1 MRILISTLGS
11 RGDVQPFLALAVG
24 LQQVGH
30 LVTLA
35 APYNFADWIQ
45 SFGVQAH
52 PIHFNP
58 QDFMQRPDI
67 QAATKSR
74 NVLRQLRLMREVLGP
89 KMVEALEEFGRA
101 AAETDFIVQTG
112 TGLGG
117 IEIAEARHIPMAFGF
132 LQPFAPTRAF
142 PSFFLPLRFSLGGW
156 YNYLT
161 HKLMFRAIWPNFGD
175 PINRWRARMD
185 LPPWRSF
192 QEMLNAR
199 QQFGTPWLFGY
210 SPNVLPKP
218 DDWAAH
224 HHVTGYWFLEAQSD
238 WQPPNELIHFLE
250 SGPPPV
256 YIGFGS
262 MRDED
267 SERLTRLVLK
277 ALDLS
282 GQRGILLT
290 GWGGLA
296 HGDQLDDLYFLD
308 DVPHSWLFPRMSAV
322 IHHGGA
328 GTTAAVLRAGVPN
341 IITPFALD
349 QYAWAGRVVKLGVGP
364 KMASFKKL
372 TAEQLAQVIQKAV
385 SDTALRNRAENIGE
399 KVRAENGIAAAVE
412 IIERH
417 AADFKR
423 QTC

>member
-1 MRILISTLGS
+1 MRILISTIGS

-24 LQQVGH
+24 LQQASHHVI
-30 LVTLA
+30 LA
-35 APYNFADWIQ
+35 APYNFAEWIN
-45 SFGVQAH
+45 SYGVEAY
-52 PIHFNP
+52 PIQFNP
-58 QDFMQRPDI
+58 QEFLQQPEI
-67 QAATKSR
+67 KAATKSR

-101 AAETDFIVQTG
+101 AADTDFIIQTG
-112 TGLGG
+112 TGPGG
-117 IEIAEARHIPMAFGF
+117 VEVATARSIPMAFGF

-142 PSFFLPLRFSLGGW
+142 PSFFLPPRFSLGGR

-161 HKLMFRAIWPNFGD
+161 HTLMFKAIWPNFGG
-175 PINRWRARMD
+175 PINQWRAQMD
-185 LPPWRSF
+185 LPPCRSL
-192 QEMLNAR
+192 QQMLNAR

-210 SPNVLPKP
+210 SPHVLPKP
-218 DDWAAH
+218 DDWAEH
-224 HHVTGYWFLEAQSD
+224 HNVTGYWFLEAQPD
-238 WQPPNELIHFLE
+238 WQPPKALIHFLE
-250 SGPPPV
+250 NGPPPA

-267 SERLTRLVLK
+267 SEQLTRLVLQ
-277 ALDLS
+277 ALELS
-282 GQRGILLT
+282 GQRGFLLS

-296 HGDQLDDLYFLD
+296 HSDQSDNLFFLE

-349 QYAWAGRVVKLGVGP
+349 QYAWSDRVVKLGVGP
-364 KMASFKKL
+364 KMPSIKKL
-372 TAEQLAQVIQKAV
+372 TAEQLAQAIQKTV
-385 SDTALRNRAENIGE
+385 TDTALRNRAEKLGQKI
-399 KVRAENGIAAAVE
+399 RAENGVTVAIE
-412 IIERH
+412 LIERH

-423 QTC
+423 QPK